1 MNKFVVASCAAALC
15 GLAGSSYAVI
25 GDSILTNGLGDV
37 TVEVLPSDAGF
48 TSELW
53 LVSPG
58 SPVFIAT
65 NRDTGFVANLGTF
78 PAGEMIFELRV
89 RDTGNAFQTGPGSRN
104 GDGLPHADVTPESG
118 LSYLVGFEDIF
129 GGGDM
134 DYNDCVFR
142 FTGVVPAPASAGLF
156 GLAALVAT
164 RRRR

>member
-1 MNKFVVASCAAALC
+1 MKKYVIGSFAAALC
-15 GLAGSSYAVI
+15 GLAGSSSAII
-25 GDSILTNGLGDV
+25 GDPILTNGLGDV
-37 TVEVLPSDAGF
+37 TVEVLASDAGF

-58 SPVFIAT
+58 APRFIAT
-65 NRDTGFVANLGTF
+65 NRDTGLIANLGTF

-89 RDTGNAFQTGPGSRN
+89 RDTGFAYQTGPGVRN
-104 GDGLPHADVTPESG
+104 PDGLAHADVTPETG

-142 FTGVVPAPASAGLF
+142 FTGVVPSPASAGLF
-156 GLAALVAT
+156 GLAGLIAT

>member
-1 MNKFVVASCAAALC
+1 MKKFVVGSCAAALC
-15 GLAGSSYAVI
+15 GLAGTSYAVI
-25 GDSILTNGLGDV
+25 GDPIITNGLGDV

-58 SPVFIAT
+58 APRFIAT
-65 NRDTGFVANLGTF
+65 NRDTGTMVNLGTF
-78 PAGEMIFELRV
+78 APGEMIFELRV
-89 RDTGNAFQTGPGSRN
+89 LGSGQNYQTGPASRN
-104 GDGLPHADVTPESG
+104 PDGIAHADVTPETG
-118 LSYLVGFEDIF
+118 VSYLVGFEDLF
-129 GGGDM
+129 NGGDM

-156 GLAALVAT
+156 GLAGLVAA